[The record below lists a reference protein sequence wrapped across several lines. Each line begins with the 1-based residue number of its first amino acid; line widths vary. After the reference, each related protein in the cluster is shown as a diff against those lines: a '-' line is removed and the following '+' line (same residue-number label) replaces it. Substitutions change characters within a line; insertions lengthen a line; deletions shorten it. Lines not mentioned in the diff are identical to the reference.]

1 MVAREPGESDADY
14 ELRKRDHRYRR
25 QRSSSEESSA
35 AAPAASSGPGAAEVA
50 APVIIVEEEEEKETP
65 RDKAPK
71 SPEKPETERPRA
83 RDPSLEEVSQVQV
96 EVGSRV
102 TLRSGVKTYQ
112 VKGLHQQ
119 SQVQEGDGPAS
130 RDRSEFVERLRA
142 PDRGPSESAPWRR
155 FQNLPQEE
163 QSGQAPGVRSEHGQG
178 FRLRSQ
184 QSRQY
189 RALKSQIRL
198 AKKQGATVPGN
209 IKAQVEE
216 FGEGRKTYKR
226 EGGRTLALSKR
237 SFRPAPIRLRSL
249 STHTI
254 RLRSVAR
261 SARPASSK
269 ARPKPKPK
277 PKPKQPVRNR
287 IRGPAKE
294 WLKVHGRALKL
305 NKKIRDLADKWAAD
319 NALSPYFLESP
330 YQVRNLAVRQLK
342 RETGV
347 KGTVA
352 SFLIKQ
358 LWNLPNE
365 GTDEKGPSEACSSCD
380 ERGKQI
386 EPGVA
391 EFLRKRAAEKA
402 ETEAKRA
409 KVKASKP

>member
-1 MVAREPGESDADY
+1 M
-14 ELRKRDHRYRR
+14 
-25 QRSSSEESSA
+25 
-35 AAPAASSGPGAAEVA
+35 
-50 APVIIVEEEEEKETP
+50 
-65 RDKAPK
+65 
-71 SPEKPETERPRA
+71 
-83 RDPSLEEVSQVQV
+83 
-96 EVGSRV
+96 
-102 TLRSGVKTYQ
+102 RSGVKTYQ

-119 SQVQEGDGPAS
+119 SQVEEGDGPAG
-130 RDRSEFVERLRA
+130 RDRSAFVERLKA

-155 FQNLPQEE
+155 PENLPQEE

-198 AKKQGATVPGN
+198 AKKLGATVSGN
-209 IKAQVEE
+209 IKAQVED

-226 EGGRTLALSKR
+226 EGGKTLALSKR
-237 SFRPAPIRLRSL
+237 SFRPGQIRLRSL
-249 STHTI
+249 STHSI
-254 RLRSVAR
+254 RLKSVAR

-269 ARPKPKPK
+269 AKPKPKPK

-294 WLKVHGRALKL
+294 GLKVHGRALKL
-305 NKKIRDLADKWAAD
+305 NKRIRDLAEKWAAD

-342 RETGV
+342 RETGA

-352 SFLIKQ
+352 SVLIKQ

-365 GTDEKGPSEACSSCD
+365 GTEEKGPSEACSSCD
-380 ERGKQI
+380 ERGKKI

-409 KVKASKP
+409 KVEASKP